1 MLSPEE
7 LNTKIQELQ
16 TRHSRILKK
25 KAELGGELKSKKDEL
40 GALVK
45 EIQAAGY
52 NPKTLVED
60 RNKAQQELEALMAEF
75 EKGLVEAETSLSA
88 YDKK

>member
-7 LNTKIQELQ
+7 LTTKIQDLQ
-16 TRHSRILKK
+16 TRHARVLKR

-40 GALVK
+40 QSLVK

-60 RNKAQQELEALMAEF
+60 RNKAQQELESLMEEF
-75 EKGLVEAETSLSA
+75 ERGLIEAETSLTS